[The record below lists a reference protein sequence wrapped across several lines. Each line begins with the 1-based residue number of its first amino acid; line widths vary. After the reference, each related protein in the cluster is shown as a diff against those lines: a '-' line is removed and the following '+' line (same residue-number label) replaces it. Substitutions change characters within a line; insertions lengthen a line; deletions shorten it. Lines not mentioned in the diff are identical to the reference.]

1 MENVQRYRKYEPFF
15 DSWYFEDRPQE
26 IGSGSFGSV
35 FRIVRHDSNVP
46 PCALKIIPIPGKEA
60 EITTLRF
67 QGMSDEDIRR
77 HYQQKMEEIKK
88 EYELMSELK
97 GCDNIVSCEDFK
109 AFQRKDGLGYDIM
122 IRMELLLPLTN
133 YRLKANKDID
143 EGGIVKLGIDICKAL
158 EICQKD
164 RIIHRDIKPE
174 NIFISKQGNFK
185 LGDFGIARTMEQS
198 NMQMTIA
205 GTKNYM
211 APEVF
216 KEQPYDKTADIY
228 SLGIVLYQ
236 MLNDNRLPFL
246 TPDTMRSADARETAF
261 HRQLSGDTLE
271 KPAHGS
277 DELAE
282 VILKACRYEKSE
294 RYQEPKDMRKS
305 LEKFPV
311 SEIDMAGIDIF
322 EPKKGWED
330 ADRTEI
336 LFKDRKQTVNRDSDA
351 PTDLLK
357 EIDSDK
363 TELLKD
369 RETPAGKFSKNKK
382 LPLILGASVVGL
394 AVIAGTAVI
403 AKQNQQQE
411 ISVESTE
418 RDQMNQ
424 GTEGSKENETVSE
437 EKFASSGA
445 VSTEEKNMLSEEEQI
460 LEERKKTTQLKGK
473 SLEKFSDLADY
484 ENLEKLDLS
493 EMEIKDISVVEN
505 LKKLKELNISYTNVE
520 DISVLKKCKEL
531 ISLNLSY
538 NNENMTG
545 KKIMET
551 LSAMAQLQELDLSGD
566 MVAGNYED
574 KLEANTSLEVLRV
587 GATGISK
594 GNFLKK
600 LKKLKILDIHS
611 NLMLEDLNNIVQLE
625 KLEELNISVTGI
637 TNLKGIEKMKM
648 LKVLDI
654 SMTDISDISMLK
666 SLKKLESVTVSE
678 SPKMKQQIKTLKK
691 TLKDCKFKM
700 V

>member
-1 MENVQRYRKYEPFF
+1 MENVQRYKEYEPFF
-15 DSWYFEDRPQE
+15 GSWYFEDRPQE

-46 PCALKIIPIPGKEA
+46 PCALKIITIPGKEA
-60 EITTLRF
+60 EIDNLRF
-67 QGMSDEDIRR
+67 QNKNMSDEAIRR
-77 HYQQKMEEIKK
+77 HYWQKKEEIKK
-88 EYELMSELK
+88 EYELMSALK

-109 AFQRKDGLGYDIM
+109 AFQQKDGLGYDIM

-133 YRLKANKDID
+133 YRLKADRDID
-143 EGGIVKLGIDICKAL
+143 EGGIVKLGIDICRAL
-158 EICQKD
+158 EICEKEH
-164 RIIHRDIKPE
+164 IIHRDIKPE

-216 KEQPYDKTADIY
+216 KGDRYDQTADIY

-246 TPDTMRSADARETAF
+246 TPDAMQSADARETAF
-261 HRQLSGDTLE
+261 RRQLSGDTME

-294 RYQEPKDMRKS
+294 RYQKPKDMRKS

-311 SEIDMAGIDIF
+311 SEIDIAGIDIF
-322 EPKKGWED
+322 E
-330 ADRTEI
+330 T
-336 LFKDRKQTVNRDSDA
+336 KDVKTVVL
-351 PTDLLK
+351 PV
-357 EIDSDK
+357 EP
-363 TELLKD
+363 E
-369 RETPAGKFSKNKK
+369 KNKK

-403 AKQNQQQE
+403 VKQNQQQE

-424 GTEGSKENETVSE
+424 GTEGSKENEDVSE

-445 VSTEEKNMLSEEEQI
+445 VSTEEKNMLSEEERI

-493 EMEIKDISVVEN
+493 EMEIKDISAVEN

-551 LSAMAQLQELDLSGD
+551 LSAMTQLQELELTGD

-574 KLEANTSLEVLRV
+574 KLAANTSLEVLCV

-611 NLMLEDLNNIVQLE
+611 NLMLEDLKNIVQLE

-637 TNLKGIEKMKM
+637 TDLKGIEKMKT

-666 SLKKLESVTVSE
+666 SLKGLESVTLSE
-678 SPKMKQQIKTLKK
+678 SPDIKQQIKVLKK
-691 TLKDCKFKM
+691 TLKDCKFKL